1 MPKGRYIYK
10 PKQKSNIVL
19 LHIIKRVDESRIF
32 FLSFNPT
39 IISHLC
45 TVKTIADELPIKRG
59 SKTTH

>member
-32 FLSFNPT
+32 FLSFNPS

-45 TVKTIADELPIKRG
+45 IVKTIADELLD
-59 SKTTH
+59 